1 MAPKWM
7 ALDADTTGSP
17 HYIARQPLRTLS
29 IDTSRLDGGDF
40 AGALGSVDFKLPC
53 KLLRVQLSQRRH
65 NSLSHRR
72 K

>member
-1 MAPKWM
+1 M
-7 ALDADTTGSP
+7 ALDAHGIAAC
-17 HYIARQPLRTLS
+17 IARQPLRTLS
-29 IDTSRLDGGDF
+29 IDTSRLDGGEF